1 MKYSKERLTDIFT
14 QGERLLKDYHLPAWD
29 ELPTIDLYMDQV
41 IILLSKYLEIFCAVS
56 NDDKIIT
63 PTMINNYVK
72 MKIIPAPIKKK
83 YSKTHLAYLII
94 VCILKQTLSIS
105 MISKIIPPD
114 LSEDEINAV
123 YTSFVKNQAKA
134 FHYVTEQIQAVAQPI
149 LSLSENNQDRMNDL
163 VLQVAI
169 SSNIFKLLTSW
180 IANIQDGNAAA
191 NKQKAQ

>member
-1 MKYSKERLTDIFT
+1 MKYSKERLTEIFT
-14 QGERLLKDYHLPAWD
+14 EGERLLKEYHLPTWD
-29 ELPTIDLYMDQV
+29 ELPTIELNMDQV
-41 IILLSKYLEIFCAVS
+41 IILLSNYLGIFSAVS

-72 MKIIPAPIKKK
+72 QKIIPAPVKKK
-83 YSKTHLAYLII
+83 YSKMHLAYLII

-114 LSEDEINAV
+114 LNEEEITAV

-134 FHYVTEQIQAVAQPI
+134 FTYVTEQITAVAQPI
-149 LSLSENNQDRMNDL
+149 LSLTENNQDRMNDL

-169 SSNIFKLLTSW
+169 SANIFKLLTGW
-180 IANIQDGNAAA
+180 IASMQDNGETHS
-191 NKQKAQ
+191 

>member
-1 MKYSKERLTDIFT
+1 MKYSKDRLTEIFSE
-14 QGERLLKDYHLPAWD
+14 GERLLKEYHLPAWD

-41 IILLSKYLEIFCAVS
+41 VILLGKYLGIFSAVS

-72 MKIIPAPIKKK
+72 LKIIPAPVKKK

-105 MISKIIPPD
+105 TISKIIPPD
-114 LSEDEINAV
+114 LNEEEIAAV
-123 YTSFVKNQAKA
+123 YTSFVKNQAKSFA
-134 FHYVTEQIQAVAQPI
+134 YVTEQIITVAQPI
-149 LSLSENNQDRMNDL
+149 LSLTENNQDRMNDL

-169 SSNIFKLLTSW
+169 SANIFKLLTGW
-180 IANIQDGNAAA
+180 IAGMQDEEMHAR
-191 NKQKAQ
+191 